1 MGIEMM
7 IVLLLLLAHLIADF
21 WLQTDLMVKNKMQQL
36 KKHMLHH
43 LITTGLVL
51 TIIWGY
57 HFHFSN
63 FLGHVLFPLL
73 VICVTHLIIDV
84 LKIKLLDTIKTT
96 DTDSLKKLGF
106 FLLDQLLHVV
116 MLLITCIVFFDMK
129 AIGMMTRL
137 LGNEGPSDLGAANVL
152 LFIII
157 IYILATSV
165 SGHIIKLLVGS
176 LPSNFTNFEGEFTIK
191 NKSLEVND
199 RNKPKRENHFTEEYH
214 YFTYSNPLHSRGKLI
229 GYIER
234 LLVILLTVVGAYPS
248 IAFIVAAK
256 SIARFKQLED
266 RNWAEYFLL
275 GTLSSIFLGLM
286 LGLLIK
292 GIIM

>member
-1 MGIEMM
+1 M

-21 WLQTDLMVKNKMQQL
+21 WLQTDVMVKNKMKQL

-43 LITTGLVL
+43 LITTGLAL
-51 TIIWGY
+51 TIIWTY
-57 HFHFSN
+57 HFHFTDIVGY
-63 FLGHVLFPLL
+63 LLFPLIFI
-73 VICVTHLIIDV
+73 VVTHLIIDV

-96 DTDSLKKLGF
+96 DTNSLKRLWF
-106 FLLDQLLHVV
+106 FLVDQLLHVAV
-116 MLLITCIVFFDMK
+116 IIITCISFFDMK
-129 AIGMMTRL
+129 ATTMMTML
-137 LGNEGPSDLGAANVL
+137 IESDGTSSLGVVNVL

-157 IYILATSV
+157 IFILATSV

-176 LPSNFTNFEGEFTIK
+176 LPSNLANFEGEFSIK
-191 NKSLEVND
+191 NKALEFND
-199 RNKPKRENHFTEEYH
+199 RNKPNSESCFTEEYQ

-234 LLVILLTVVGAYPS
+234 LLVISLTVVGAYPS
-248 IAFIVAAK
+248 IAFIIAAK
-256 SIARFKQLED
+256 SIARFKQLDD

-286 LGLLIK
+286 LGLLVKAILV
-292 GIIM
+292 

>member
-1 MGIEMM
+1 MM
-7 IVLLLLLAHLIADF
+7 IVLLLVLAHLIADF
-21 WLQTDLMVKNKMQQL
+21 WLQTDLMVKNKMKQL
-36 KKHMLHH
+36 KKHILHH

-57 HFHFSN
+57 HLHFTN
-63 FLGHVLFPLL
+63 ITGYLLFPL
-73 VICVTHLIIDV
+73 VFICMTHLIIDV

-96 DTDSLKKLGF
+96 DTNSLKKLWF
-106 FLLDQLLHVV
+106 FILDQLLHVA
-116 MLLITCIVFFDMK
+116 MLLITCIVFFDME
-129 AIGMMTRL
+129 ATTMMANLIESGGTSS
-137 LGNEGPSDLGAANVL
+137 LGIANVL
-152 LFIII
+152 LFVIII
-157 IYILATSV
+157 FILATSV

-176 LPSNFTNFEGEFTIK
+176 LPSNLANFEGEFTVK
-191 NKSLEVND
+191 NKALEFND
-199 RNKPKRENHFTEEYH
+199 RNKLKSESRFTEEYQ

-248 IAFIVAAK
+248 IAFIIAAK
-256 SIARFKQLED
+256 SIARFKQLDD

-286 LGLLIK
+286 LGLLVKAIV
-292 GIIM
+292 M